1 MVPLQRKKRRI
12 TAQPEITLTP
22 LIDTALTLLIIFM
35 VTTPMIQNSIKID
48 LPKGQAQEGGTEPQ
62 EVVVTID
69 KKETIYC
76 NNKPVTLE
84 TLGHEI
90 QSCIATMPH
99 KEGKRVWV
107 KVDRQSCSADSL
119 ISVIDCIKV
128 VGGVKDVA
136 IATERPSGAKI
147 T

>member
-1 MVPLQRKKRRI
+1 MRPLQRKKKRVV
-12 TAQPEITLTP
+12 AHLEITLTP

-48 LPKGQAQEGGTEPQ
+48 LPQGQAQEGGKEPQ
-62 EVVVTID
+62 ELVVTID

-84 TLGHEI
+84 TLGREI
-90 QSCIATMPH
+90 QNCLTSMTN
-99 KEGKRVWV
+99 KEGRRVWV
-107 KVDRQSCSADSL
+107 KVDRQTCSADSL

-128 VGGVKDVA
+128 VGGIKDVA
-136 IATERPSGAKI
+136 IATEKPAGAQVI
-147 T
+147 

>member
-1 MVPLQRKKRRI
+1 MRPLQRKKKRVV
-12 TAQPEITLTP
+12 AHLEITLTP

-48 LPKGQAQEGGTEPQ
+48 LPQGQAQEGGKEPQ
-62 EVVVTID
+62 ELVVTID

-90 QSCIATMPH
+90 QNCLTSMTN
-99 KEGKRVWV
+99 KEGRRVWV
-107 KVDRQSCSADSL
+107 KVDRQTCSADSL

-128 VGGVKDVA
+128 VGGIKDVA
-136 IATERPSGAKI
+136 IATEKPAGAQVI
-147 T
+147 